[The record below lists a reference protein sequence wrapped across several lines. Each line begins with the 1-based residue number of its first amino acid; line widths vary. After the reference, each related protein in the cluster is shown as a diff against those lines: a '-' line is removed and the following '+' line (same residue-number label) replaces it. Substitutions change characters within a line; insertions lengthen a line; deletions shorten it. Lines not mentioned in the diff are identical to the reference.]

1 MPQDNISELYNTYGK
16 EVFTNENEFR
26 SYVTTPQGAKDFYS
40 NFAKEAFSS
49 DKEFNNFIGLG
60 KTQPPSSPA
69 VGGGS
74 KLVGGAGVKS
84 TTSPSL
90 GGGGS
95 QGKQQGTPDFGF
107 GGVVEKIGKPRPAM
121 EEVALQEQ
129 PQAQPIDG
137 RINVQLNA
145 DEILGGGDKN
155 AMMKGL
161 EVKPPTSPLENYTAR
176 SKEIDKITD
185 LDERRFE
192 KGQQF
197 EELAAL
203 KQGENK
209 QLASTLNE
217 LAPIIEQ
224 QSAQLQQ
231 MQQQLADP
239 NLDPNTRSQMQQ
251 VYNEQLANT
260 QEAAK
265 EHDKLLEQFNANAR
279 FAADMLKAS
288 NSMGGS
294 RLAPGESVAAGV
306 WNSTVPAMTKAA
318 GSILDFFGGFGGYGM
333 IKEVKDENGNVITPQ
348 SPLQIAGNAVMRMG
362 EDMERDLSK
371 DSKKFNV
378 SLLDDMNPENV
389 GYMGGQVVGSA
400 LNTVVGSPGG
410 ALGMGLSAGTQ
421 VLGNTYI
428 QAKDA
433 GLNST
438 QAMLF
443 SLPMAIVSGKLAPY
457 GVETMASKLF
467 SETGKTSLREAVKG
481 LENASVD
488 KIMKASTNWA
498 KNVLENTVIEGGTG
512 AVEGTTEYGLQA
524 LAEGVTDA
532 DFKRDPTLRGFLRA
546 VGENAMVEAAG
557 GTGMSAVLGTT
568 PNKTVAQI
576 ANEAVNNPEREQKF
590 MDDLDTFEQA
600 GDITPEQKQK
610 AADIFNKAKAAVST
624 IPPNVVNA
632 SQRTRATELILEQ
645 EEVAAQVENT
655 NPAMQAPLIERQKA
669 IDAELAE
676 IAANP
681 TPESP
686 MFEIGSEGKTEV
698 VDLTPKAEEAKANQA
713 KGETVTVYH
722 GGEYGDKSGNLYVTQ
737 DKGQAQEYAKG
748 NEGDVIKYTLDKS
761 KIATED
767 DFTKAFEEEGI
778 DVNEELKLF
787 ELIDERFETAL
798 SEDEKEKVFNNLRK
812 KGFDAA
818 AFTDEDLSLRNKI
831 GVENIVIFDS
841 EGLQSNSVQVKENR
855 AYELLD
861 EGYKPLIDGEVKN
874 DFTEDDIGDYFRN
887 NDTIEM
893 VGPNTSSAQ
902 PQAAKE
908 GEPTKTKQDEST
920 KQGGTTT
927 PPTSERVTG
936 DQGKTESAT
945 QGDAQNAEAANRQAG
960 VPSQEN
966 ELAPTA
972 ENELVP
978 TAPTSQSVSIFQELD
993 KVPSQSK
1000 GKRAK
1005 AERAK
1010 FDKKHGEK
1018 AKQARDIN
1026 ANFAKYEKKLMDEGV
1041 ITKKEC

>member
-1 MPQDNISELYNTYGK
+1 VIGLKQNSMPQDNISELYNTYGK

-49 DKEFNNFIGLG
+49 DKEFNNFVGLG

-74 KLVGGAGVKS
+74 KLVGGAGAKS
-84 TTSPSL
+84 ITSPSV
-90 GGGGS
+90 GGE
-95 QGKQQGTPDFGF
+95 TDFGF
-107 GGVVEKIGKPRPAM
+107 GGVVEKIGKPQPTVKQPTIRQTTKA
-121 EEVALQEQ
+121 EQ
-129 PQAQPIDG
+129 QPTPIDG
-137 RINVQLNA
+137 RINVQLDANK
-145 DEILGGGDKN
+145 ILGGGDKN

-161 EVKPPTSPLENYTAR
+161 EVKPPPVSPLENYATR

-197 EELAAL
+197 EELATL
-203 KQGENK
+203 KQSENK

-231 MQQQLADP
+231 MQQQLSNP
-239 NLDPNTRSQMQQ
+239 NLDPNTRSQIQQ
-251 VYNEQLANT
+251 VYSEQLANT

-265 EHDKLLEQFNANAR
+265 EHDRLLEQFNANAR

-294 RLAPGESVAAGV
+294 RLAPGESLAAGV

-318 GSILDFFGGFGGYGM
+318 GSILDFFGSFGGYGF
-333 IKEVKDENGNVITPQ
+333 IEEVKDENGNVITPQ

-378 SLLDDMNPENV
+378 SLLDDVNPDNV
-389 GYMGGQVVGSA
+389 GYMAGQVIGSA
-400 LNTVVGSPGG
+400 FNTVIGSPGG
-410 ALGMGLSAGTQ
+410 ALGMGLAAGTQ
-421 VLGNTYI
+421 VLGNTYM

-443 SLPMAIVSGKLAPY
+443 SLPMAIVSGRLAPY

-467 SETGKTSLREAVKG
+467 SETGKTSLKEAVKG

-488 KIMKASTNWA
+488 KIMKASANWA
-498 KNVLENTVIEGGTG
+498 KNVVQNTVIEGATGT
-512 AVEGTTEYGLQA
+512 VEGTTEYGLQA

-546 VGENAMVEAAG
+546 VGENTLVEAGG

-576 ANEAVNNPEREQKF
+576 ANEAVGNPDREQKF

-600 GDITPEQKQK
+600 GDITPEQKQQ
-610 AADIFNKAKAAVST
+610 ATDIFNKAKDAIAT
-624 IPPNVVNA
+624 IPPNVVN
-632 SQRTRATELILEQ
+632 SQQRTRATELILEQ

-655 NPAMQAPLIERQKA
+655 NLAMQAPLIERQKA

-698 VDLTPKAEEAKANQA
+698 VDLTPKAEEAAVEVDALKDVESTA
-713 KGETVTVYH
+713 K
-722 GGEYGDKSGNLYVTQ
+722 
-737 DKGQAQEYAKG
+737 
-748 NEGDVIKYTLDKS
+748 
-761 KIATED
+761 
-767 DFTKAFEEEGI
+767 
-778 DVNEELKLF
+778 
-787 ELIDERFETAL
+787 AL
-798 SEDEKEKVFNNLRK
+798 SEVTGDEWESLKAASNVEWINGKYAAEAYHDDKAAGKETELTK
-812 KGFDAA
+812 A
-818 AFTDEDLSLRNKI
+818 
-831 GVENIVIFDS
+831 VE
-841 EGLQSNSVQVKENR
+841 
-855 AYELLD
+855 ELLQ
-861 EGYKPLIDGEVKN
+861 P
-874 DFTEDDIGDYFRN
+874 T
-887 NDTIEM
+887 
-893 VGPNTSSAQ
+893 AQ

-908 GEPTKTKQDEST
+908 GETTPQMQGETQAQDEST

-936 DQGKTESAT
+936 GEIKPESAT
-945 QGDAQNAEAANRQAG
+945 QKQPAAQNAEAANRQAG
-960 VPSQEN
+960 VSGQKN
-966 ELAPTA
+966 ELAPSSQ
-972 ENELVP
+972 NELAPVP
-978 TAPTSQSVSIFQELD
+978 PTSQSVSIFQELD

-1018 AKQARDIN
+1018 AKQAKDIN
-1026 ANFAKYEKKLMDEGV
+1026 ANFEAYEKKLMDEGV

>member
-1 MPQDNISELYNTYGK
+1 MIGLKQNSMPQDNISELYNTYGK

-49 DKEFNNFIGLG
+49 DKEFNNFVGLG

-74 KLVGGAGVKS
+74 KLVGGAGAKNI
-84 TTSPSL
+84 TLPSVGEGETFDFYDISNVQADKPMKDYDVGGLLSAFKRANKLKTLPNEAGLLKKLEGKTFREAAEML
-90 GGGGS
+90 GRPIPKE
-95 QGKQQGTPDFGF
+95 GKAVVQEE
-107 GGVVEKIGKPRPAM
+107 VVE
-121 EEVALQEQ
+121 EE
-129 PQAQPIDG
+129 QAQPIDG
-137 RINVQLNA
+137 RINVQLDANK
-145 DEILGGGDKN
+145 ILGGGDKN

-161 EVKPPTSPLENYTAR
+161 EVKPPPVSPLENYATR

-197 EELAAL
+197 EELATL
-203 KQGENK
+203 KQSENK

-231 MQQQLADP
+231 MQQQLANP
-239 NLDPNTRSQMQQ
+239 NLDPNTRSQIQQ
-251 VYNEQLANT
+251 VYSEQLANT

-265 EHDKLLEQFNANAR
+265 EHDRLLEQFNANAR

-294 RLAPGESVAAGV
+294 RLAPGESLAAGV

-318 GSILDFFGGFGGYGM
+318 GSILDFFGSFGGYGF
-333 IKEVKDENGNVITPQ
+333 IIEVKDENGNVITPQ

-378 SLLDDMNPENV
+378 SLLDDVNPDNV
-389 GYMGGQVVGSA
+389 GYMAGQVIGSA
-400 LNTVVGSPGG
+400 FNTVIGSPGG
-410 ALGMGLSAGTQ
+410 ALGMGLAAGTQ
-421 VLGNTYI
+421 VLGNTYM

-443 SLPMAIVSGKLAPY
+443 SLPMAIVSGRLAPY

-488 KIMKASTNWA
+488 KIMKASANWA
-498 KNVLENTVIEGGTG
+498 KNVVQNTVIEGATG

-546 VGENAMVEAAG
+546 VGENTLVEAGG

-576 ANEAVNNPEREQKF
+576 ANESVGNPEREQKF
-590 MDDLDTFEQA
+590 MADLDTFEQA
-600 GDITPEQKQK
+600 GDITPEQKQQ
-610 AADIFNKAKAAVST
+610 ATDIFNKAKDAIAT
-624 IPPNVVNA
+624 IPPNVVN
-632 SQRTRATELILEQ
+632 SQQRTRATELILEQ

-655 NPAMQAPLIERQKA
+655 NAAMQAPLIERQKA

-681 TPESP
+681 IPESP
-686 MFEIGSEGKTEV
+686 MFEIGSEGKSETI
-698 VDLTPKAEEAKANQA
+698 DLTPKVAEVRTPSENFT
-713 KGETVTVYH
+713 TVEDEDVI
-722 GGEYGDKSGNLYVTQ
+722 SA
-737 DKGQAQEYAKG
+737 AQEFGIPVTDKIDAVRAYS
-748 NEGDVIKYTLDKS
+748 EGD
-761 KIATED
+761 A
-767 DFTKAFEEEGI
+767 
-778 DVNEELKLF
+778 
-787 ELIDERFETAL
+787 
-798 SEDEKEKVFNNLRK
+798 VFV
-812 KGFDAA
+812 
-818 AFTDEDLSLRNKI
+818 TME
-831 GVENIVIFDS
+831 
-841 EGLQSNSVQVKENR
+841 
-855 AYELLD
+855 
-861 EGYKPLIDGEVKN
+861 
-874 DFTEDDIGDYFRN
+874 
-887 NDTIEM
+887 
-893 VGPNTSSAQ
+893 
-902 PQAAKE
+902 
-908 GEPTKTKQDEST
+908 QDESLIKVENVT
-920 KQGGTTT
+920 EQTLEGY
-927 PPTSERVTG
+927 PTSDIIIVKAADMPKVAAE
-936 DQGKTESAT
+936 AT
-945 QGDAQNAEAANRQAG
+945 QQPQPQTNKEIL
-960 VPSQEN
+960 E
-966 ELAPTA
+966 
-972 ENELVP
+972 
-978 TAPTSQSVSIFQELD
+978 FQKDLNDEIERNFKD
-993 KVPSQSK
+993 
-1000 GKRAK
+1000 
-1005 AERAK
+1005 ERAALRK
-1010 FDKKHGEK
+1010 NLT
-1018 AKQARDIN
+1018 AKGVETLLNNMQSL
-1026 ANFAKYEKKLMDEGV
+1026 KLIQID
-1041 ITKKEC
+1041 C